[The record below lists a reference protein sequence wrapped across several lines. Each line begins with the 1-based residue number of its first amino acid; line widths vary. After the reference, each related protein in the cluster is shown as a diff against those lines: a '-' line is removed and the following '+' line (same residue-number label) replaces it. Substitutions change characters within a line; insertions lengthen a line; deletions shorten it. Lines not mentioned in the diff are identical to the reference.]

1 MLFRSL
7 GFAATAV
14 ENGRLAFDA
23 LTSQRFSM
31 ILMDCQMSE
40 MDGFEAT
47 REIRQ
52 LEQKTGARI
61 PIIALTAHALQGDR
75 EICLAAG
82 MDDYLSKPF
91 TIEQLRTVLHRWTPS
106 SPVASPALS
115 SPGEN
120 APPPDIALQPDG
132 SPVNPKTWDS
142 ITSLQRP
149 GQPDLLTKIIGLYL
163 KDSQG
168 LVDKILAAAL
178 EKDGASLR
186 DAAHS
191 LKSRSATLGAWQ
203 VADLCKQLE
212 TGAREHTLAWAEA
225 ERLAGHLQQ
234 TFAVT
239 TEIFRNELQ
248 RRAA

>member
-1 MLFRSL
+1 MLFRS
-7 GFAATAV
+7 
-14 ENGRLAFDA
+14 
-23 LTSQRFSM
+23 QPFSI
-31 ILMDCQMSE
+31 ILMDCQMPE

-47 REIRQ
+47 RTIRQ
-52 LEQKTGARI
+52 LEQKTGTRI

-75 EICLAAG
+75 ELCLAAG

-91 TIEQLRTVLHRWTPS
+91 TLDQLRTVLHRWMPS
-106 SPVASPALS
+106 SAAPSPAIP
-115 SPGEN
+115 SPAESVPSPAM
-120 APPPDIALQPDG
+120 APQPED
-132 SPVNPKTWDS
+132 SPVNPKAWDS

-168 LVDKILAAAL
+168 LVDKILAAAQA
-178 EKDGASLR
+178 KDFAALR

-203 VADLCKQLE
+203 VADLCKELE
-212 TGAREHTLAWAEA
+212 TGAREHTLASTEA
-225 ERLAGHLQQ
+225 EQLAGHLQQ
-234 TFAVT
+234 TFTAT
-239 TEIFRNELQ
+239 TTIFQSELQ